1 MLRITVP
8 VGVITVVA
16 FNSVGDAL
24 RDPFDVRLQER

>member
-16 FNSVGDAL
+16 FNFVGGALQDA
-24 RDPFDVRLQER
+24 FDVRRQET